1 MDIHTVNNIVNEG
14 KPDLCFKN
22 FIEKSK
28 NGDYKLMELA
38 GNLIHAGEIVMIAGK
53 TGVGKSILSYTL
65 ADAIS
70 KGKMALN
77 LNNES
82 QPLKVIYFDFELQ
95 EGHIQQRFT
104 NYDCDENF
112 LRPDIDEVL
121 LSNED
126 NSILDTILII
136 TKEADAKVVFID
148 NISAISLKSTQDPET
163 SLKLIKQAKE
173 FARREKV
180 TIIMVHHTPKIKES
194 KPLELY
200 DIAGSSVLHNFIDSA
215 IMIGKSSKGTNLRYI
230 KQVKSRN
237 ANESDEVI
245 IAKIVDDNWLHLEF
259 DSYDYEKNHI
269 IADTNSIEK
278 RREENIRLAE
288 EIIGNGEIS
297 FTDFINKYADSKRQS
312 KDNGKKKLYQLVK
325 QNILIKL
332 DNKKYI
338 INRNEVQE

>member
-1 MDIHTVNNIVNEG
+1 MEIETCNDVINEG
-14 KPDLCFKN
+14 NLDLSFEN
-22 FIEKSK
+22 FLKKAKKGE
-28 NGDYKLMELA
+28 YKLMELA
-38 GNLIHAGEIVMIAGK
+38 GNLIHTNEIVIIAGK
-53 TGVGKSILSYTL
+53 TCVGKSILSYTL

-70 KGKMALN
+70 KGRKALN
-77 LNNES
+77 LNNDC
-82 QPLKVIYFDFELQ
+82 PALKVIYFDFELQ

-112 LRPDIDEVL
+112 LRPDIDEVV
-121 LSNED
+121 LSND
-126 NSILDTILII
+126 NYNILDTIFDIAKQ
-136 TKEADAKVVFID
+136 TEAKVIFID
-148 NISAISLKSTQDPET
+148 NITAISLKTSQDAES

-180 TIIMVHHTPKIKES
+180 TIIFVHHTPKIRES
-194 KPLELY
+194 KPLEIY
-200 DIAGSSVLHNFIDSA
+200 DIAGSSVWHNFVDSA
-215 IMIGKSSKGTNLRYI
+215 FIIGKSSKGSDLRYI

-245 IAKIVDDNWLHLEF
+245 IAKIIEENWLHLEF

-269 IADTNSIEK
+269 IADTNTTEK
-278 RREENIRLAE
+278 RREENIRIAE

-297 FTDFINKYADSKRQS
+297 YTDFISKYADLKRQS
-312 KDNGKKKLYQLVK
+312 KENGKKKLNQLVK

-338 INRNEVQE
+338 INRNEVQD